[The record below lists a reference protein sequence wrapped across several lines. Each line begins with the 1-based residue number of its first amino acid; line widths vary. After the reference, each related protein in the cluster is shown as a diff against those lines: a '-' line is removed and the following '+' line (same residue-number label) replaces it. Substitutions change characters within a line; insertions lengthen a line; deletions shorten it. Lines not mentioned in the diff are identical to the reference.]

1 MCAEYVRGP
10 PAEVPALQ
18 HIHKLSMCNRSQ
30 NTIHCTSFYN
40 TESMLQKTAKMT
52 KHKWIKVHVRG
63 TVGDD
68 GAVQLQEVVVH
79 VAGRTIAD
87 QRHQHQEEEGGT
99 VVVAIRASPFLV
111 LPAECWETSVAP
123 QSAAVVLPSAAAVH
137 VGPGVPRDEAAVPAV
152 WENEEAVAAGR
163 DQRESETLL
172 AACGTEFDVAEV
184 VALVQW
190 DTMLELAWVTGA
202 RLVWRTAVVGWQCK
216 KLVSG
221 LHLPLPALVGWVV
234 SVALLG
240 VGH

>member
-1 MCAEYVRGP
+1 M
-10 PAEVPALQ
+10 Q

-40 TESMLQKTAKMT
+40 TESMLQKNCENDKTQ
-52 KHKWIKVHVRG
+52 WIKVHVRG

-68 GAVQLQEVVVH
+68 GAFQLQEVVVH

-111 LPAECWETSVAP
+111 LPAECWETSFAP
-123 QSAAVVLPSAAAVH
+123 QSAAVVLPSAAAVP

-172 AACGTEFDVAEV
+172 AACETEVDVV
-184 VALVQW
+184 VLVQW

-202 RLVWRTAVVGWQCK
+202 RLVWRTAVVGWHCE
-216 KLVSG
+216 KLVSV

-240 VGH
+240 AVH

>member
-1 MCAEYVRGP
+1 M
-10 PAEVPALQ
+10 Q

-40 TESMLQKTAKMT
+40 TESMLQKNCENDKTQ
-52 KHKWIKVHVRG
+52 WIKVHVRG

-68 GAVQLQEVVVH
+68 GAFQLQEVVVH

-123 QSAAVVLPSAAAVH
+123 QSAAVVLPSAAAVP

-172 AACGTEFDVAEV
+172 AACETEVDVAV
-184 VALVQW
+184 LVQC

-202 RLVWRTAVVGWQCK
+202 RLVWRTAVVGWHCE
-216 KLVSG
+216 KLVSV

-240 VGH
+240 AVH